1 MKLLINLPRGREVT
15 MRDYRIEYPE
25 DFKEQIEECFREY
38 TFETSKDYTDCDRLG
53 FIDCCKKRMSG
64 IGNAYEYDYDVVNNK
79 VKAEMA
85 CRWDED
91 SEFLTED
98 DIYNVDFMV
107 DCYRMG
113 VKDTILCSHFGYDD
127 HHIYDE
133 MQRLLVKII
142 KIVMDCKVYDEEGR
156 KIPTGVRDED

>member
-1 MKLLINLPRGREVT
+1 MELLINLPRGREVT

-53 FIDCCKKRMSG
+53 FIDCCVKRMRGASYYD
-64 IGNAYEYDYDVVNNK
+64 AYEAVNGK
-79 VKAEMA
+79 IKSEMA

-91 SEFLTED
+91 SEFLTEE

-107 DCYRMG
+107 DCYRTG
-113 VKDTILCSHFGYDD
+113 FKSALLCSHFGYGN
-127 HHIYDE
+127 HYVYDE
-133 MQRLLVKII
+133 LQRLLVKII

-156 KIPTGVRDED
+156 KIPTGVKDED